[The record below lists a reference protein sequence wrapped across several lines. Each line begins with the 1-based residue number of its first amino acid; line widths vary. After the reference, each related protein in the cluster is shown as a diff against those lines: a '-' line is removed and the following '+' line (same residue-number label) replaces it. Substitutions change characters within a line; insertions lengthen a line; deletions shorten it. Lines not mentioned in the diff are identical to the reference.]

1 MFLLDTKNVN
11 LGISLYLNRI
21 SVFCLKTSLYIQIG
35 ISDALLSIWS
45 YIPNLRQS
53 HAMYKYDAIDQ
64 TLVDQ
69 RVAQFRDQVARRI
82 NGTLAEEEFRPL
94 RLQNGLYHQRHAY
107 MLRVAIPY
115 GLLSAKQLR
124 TLALIAEKY
133 DRGYGHFTTRQ
144 NIQFN
149 WIELEQTPDILAE
162 LAKVEMHAIQ
172 TSGNCIRNITS
183 DAFAGVA
190 GDEYIDPR
198 PVCEL
203 LRQWSTLHPEFAH
216 LPRKFKFAING
227 AKEDRTVL
235 LCHDVGIELKK
246 NAQGELVADIYA
258 GGGMGRT
265 PILGQLIKQDLSWQ
279 VLPSYLTALLRV
291 YNRFGRRDNLYKA
304 RIKILV
310 KALGPEEFA
319 RQVEGEWT
327 HIKNGDDNFT
337 QAEWERVAKHF
348 TKPAYQ
354 QLSALSEQQIV
365 AGAPETERSAFTR
378 WLERNVK
385 PHQVAGYASV
395 ILSLKPHGTVAPGDA
410 TVAQMNAIA
419 DLSDQYSFGE
429 LRVTHEQNLVL
440 ADVEQSKL
448 LELWQATKQ
457 QHVALPNIGLLTDI
471 IACPGGDFCSLA
483 NAKSLPIAKA
493 IQERFDNLDYLFDL
507 GDISLNISGC
517 INSCGHH
524 HVGNIGVLGV
534 DKDGE
539 EWYQITLG
547 GEQGN
552 TAAIGKVIGPS
563 FYADEIPDV
572 ITNIINTYTEQ
583 RTDDESFIDA
593 YRRIGVTPFKE
604 AAYKNA
610 KKKDKAVD
618 QKESAAS

>member
-1 MFLLDTKNVN
+1 
-11 LGISLYLNRI
+11 
-21 SVFCLKTSLYIQIG
+21 
-35 ISDALLSIWS
+35 
-45 YIPNLRQS
+45 
-53 HAMYKYDAIDQ
+53 MYKYDHIDQ

-69 RVAQFRDQVARRI
+69 RVIQFRDQVERRL

-124 TLALIAEKY
+124 TLAFIADKY

-149 WIELEQTPDILAE
+149 WVELEQTPDILAE

-190 GDEYIDPR
+190 ADEYIDPR

-246 NAQGELVADIYA
+246 NPNINNGELTATIYA

-265 PILGQLIKQDLSWQ
+265 PILGSLIKPNLPWQ
-279 VLPSYLTALLRV
+279 FLPSYLTALLRV

-319 RQVEGEWT
+319 RQVESEWA
-327 HIKNGDDNFT
+327 HLHNEEKQSKDNFT

-354 QLSALSEQQIV
+354 KLDALDDEAILAAV
-365 AGAPETERSAFTR
+365 PVTERTAFAR

-385 PHQVAGYASV
+385 AHQVPGYASV

-410 TVAQMNAIA
+410 TSAQMNAIA
-419 DLSDQYSFGE
+419 DLADHYSFGE

-440 ADVEQSKL
+440 ADVEQTQL
-448 LELWQATKQ
+448 LNLWRAAKN
-457 QHVALPNIGLLTDI
+457 HNVALSNIGLLTDI

-552 TAAIGKVIGPS
+552 DASIGKVIGPS
-563 FYADEIPDV
+563 FYANEIPDV
-572 ITNIINTYTEQ
+572 MTSLINTYVNQ
-583 RTDDESFIDA
+583 RTGDEPFIET
-593 YRRIGVTPFKE
+593 YRRLGVTPFKE
-604 AAYKNA
+604 AAYRNNGKHTKGVTA
-610 KKKDKAVD
+610 
-618 QKESAAS
+618 

>member
-1 MFLLDTKNVN
+1 
-11 LGISLYLNRI
+11 
-21 SVFCLKTSLYIQIG
+21 
-35 ISDALLSIWS
+35 
-45 YIPNLRQS
+45 
-53 HAMYKYDAIDQ
+53 MYKYDAIDQ

-69 RVAQFRDQVARRI
+69 RVAQFRDQVARRLD
-82 NGTLAEEEFRPL
+82 GSLAEEEFRPL

-115 GLLSAKQLR
+115 GLFSAQQLR
-124 TLALIAEKY
+124 TLALISEKY

-144 NIQFN
+144 NIQYN
-149 WIELEQTPDILAE
+149 WVTLEDTPDILAE

-190 GDEYIDPR
+190 ADEYVDTR
-198 PVCEL
+198 PICEL

-216 LPRKFKFAING
+216 LPRKFKFAVNG

-246 NAQGELVADIYA
+246 DPNINNGELTADIYA

-265 PILGQLIKQDLSWQ
+265 PILGSLIKQGLPWN

-319 RQVEGEWT
+319 RQVEGEWA
-327 HIKNGDDNFT
+327 HIKNSDDNFT
-337 QAEWERVAKHF
+337 QVEWDRVAKHF
-348 TKPAYQ
+348 TKPAYKTLPA
-354 QLSALSEQQIV
+354 LSAEQV
-365 AGAPETERSAFTR
+365 LTSAPEAERPAFAR
-378 WLERNVK
+378 WIERNVK
-385 PHQVAGYASV
+385 PHQIPGYASV

-410 TVAQMNAIA
+410 TTAQMLAIA

-429 LRVTHEQNLVL
+429 LRATHEQNLVL
-440 ADVEQSKL
+440 ADVEQANL
-448 LELWQATKQ
+448 FELWQEAKKQ
-457 QHVALPNIGLLTDI
+457 KVALPNIGLLTDI

-483 NAKSLPIAKA
+483 NAKSLPIAKV
-493 IQERFDNLDYLFDL
+493 IQERFDDLDYLFDL

-552 TAAIGKVIGPS
+552 NASIGKVIGPS

-572 ITNIINTYTEQ
+572 ITNVINTYVGQ
-583 RTDDESFIDA
+583 RNGDEPFIET

-604 AAYKNA
+604 AAYKDKNENA
-610 KKKDKAVD
+610 KKKDKAI
-618 QKESAAS
+618 EGGAA

>member
-1 MFLLDTKNVN
+1 
-11 LGISLYLNRI
+11 
-21 SVFCLKTSLYIQIG
+21 
-35 ISDALLSIWS
+35 
-45 YIPNLRQS
+45 
-53 HAMYKYDAIDQ
+53 MYKYDAIDQ

-69 RVAQFRDQVARRI
+69 RVAQFTDQVARRLD
-82 NGTLAEEEFRPL
+82 GSLGEEEFKPL
-94 RLQNGLYHQRHAY
+94 RLQNGLYFQRHAY

-124 TLALIAEKY
+124 TLAMIADKY

-149 WIELEQTPDILAE
+149 WIELEQAPAILAD

-190 GDEYIDPR
+190 GDEYVDTR

-227 AKEDRTVL
+227 SKEDRTVL
-235 LCHDVGIELKK
+235 LCHDVGIELHK
-246 NAQGELVADIYA
+246 NTQGELLANLYA

-265 PILGQLIKQDLSWQ
+265 PILGSLIKRELPWH

-327 HIKNGDDNFT
+327 QIKDGNNSHQDDFT
-337 QAEWERVAKHF
+337 QAEWDRVAKHF
-348 TKPAYQ
+348 TRPAYQ
-354 QLSALSEQQIV
+354 ALAALSDQEISASVPQ
-365 AGAPETERSAFTR
+365 SDKLAFTR

-385 PHQVAGYASV
+385 PHQVPGYASV
-395 ILSLKPHGTVAPGDA
+395 ILSLKPHGTAAPGDA
-410 TVAQMNAIA
+410 TTAQMNAIA
-419 DLSDQYSFGE
+419 DLADQYSFGE

-440 ADVEQSKL
+440 ADVEQSQL
-448 LELWQATKQ
+448 FALWQAAKK
-457 QHVALPNIGLLTDI
+457 HNLVLPNIGLLTDI

-507 GDISLNISGC
+507 GDITLNISGC

-547 GEQGN
+547 GEQGVD
-552 TAAIGKVIGPS
+552 AAIGKVIGPS

-572 ITNIINTYTEQ
+572 ITNIINTYVEQ
-583 RTDDESFIDA
+583 RSTEESFSDT
-593 YRRIGVTPFKE
+593 YRRLGVVPFKE
-604 AAYKNA
+604 SAYKNA
-610 KKKDKAVD
+610 KKKDKAEE

>member
-1 MFLLDTKNVN
+1 
-11 LGISLYLNRI
+11 
-21 SVFCLKTSLYIQIG
+21 
-35 ISDALLSIWS
+35 
-45 YIPNLRQS
+45 
-53 HAMYKYDAIDQ
+53 MYKYDTIDQ

-69 RVAQFRDQVARRI
+69 RVDQFRDQVARRL

-124 TLALIAEKY
+124 TLALISEKY

-144 NIQFN
+144 NIQYN
-149 WIELEQTPDILAE
+149 WVELEQTPDILAK

-190 GDEYIDPR
+190 ADEYVDPR

-235 LCHDVGIELKK
+235 LCHDVGIGLKK
-246 NAQGELVADIYA
+246 NSKGELVADLYA

-265 PILGQLIKQDLSWQ
+265 PILGSLIKQDLPWH

-319 RQVEGEWT
+319 RQVEGEWI
-327 HIKNGDDNFT
+327 HIENDGDNFT
-337 QAEWERVAKHF
+337 QAEWDRAAEHF
-348 TKPAYQ
+348 TKPAYK
-354 QLSALSEQQIV
+354 QLSALSNEQIIT
-365 AGAPETERSAFTR
+365 GAPAVEQAAFAR
-378 WLERNVK
+378 WLERNIK
-385 PHQVAGYASV
+385 PHQVVGYTSV

-410 TVAQMNAIA
+410 TTAQMNAIA

-448 LELWQATKQ
+448 LELWQAAKKQ
-457 QHVALPNIGLLTDI
+457 NVALPNIGLLTDI

-507 GDISLNISGC
+507 GDITLNISGC

-547 GEQGN
+547 GKQGVD
-552 TAAIGKVIGPS
+552 AAIGKVIGPS

-572 ITNIINTYTEQ
+572 MTNIINTYVEH
-583 RTDDESFIDA
+583 RTADESFIDA
-593 YRRIGVTPFKE
+593 YRRLGVAPFKE

-610 KKKDKAVD
+610 KKKEGA
-618 QKESAAS
+618 ENTASQS

>member
-1 MFLLDTKNVN
+1 
-11 LGISLYLNRI
+11 
-21 SVFCLKTSLYIQIG
+21 
-35 ISDALLSIWS
+35 
-45 YIPNLRQS
+45 
-53 HAMYKYDAIDQ
+53 MYKYDAIDQ

-69 RVAQFRDQVARRI
+69 RVAQFRDQVARRLD
-82 NGTLAEEEFRPL
+82 GSLAEEEFRPL

-115 GLLSAKQLR
+115 GLFSSKQLR
-124 TLALIAEKY
+124 TLALISEKY

-144 NIQFN
+144 NIQYN
-149 WIELEQTPDILAE
+149 WVTLEDTPDILAE

-190 GDEYIDPR
+190 GDEYVDTR
-198 PVCEL
+198 PICEL

-216 LPRKFKFAING
+216 LPRKFKFAVNS

-235 LCHDVGIELKK
+235 LCHDVGIELKN
-246 NAQGELVADIYA
+246 NAAGQLTADIYA

-265 PILGQLIKQDLSWQ
+265 PILGSLIKQGLPWN

-319 RQVEGEWT
+319 RQVEGEWV
-327 HIKNGDDNFT
+327 HIKDGDDNFT
-337 QAEWERVAKHF
+337 QAEWDRVAKHF
-348 TKPAYQ
+348 TKPAYKT
-354 QLSALSEQQIV
+354 LPALTNEQVINTASE
-365 AGAPETERSAFTR
+365 ADKAAFAR

-410 TVAQMNAIA
+410 TTAQMYSIA
-419 DLSDQYSFGE
+419 DLADQYSFGE
-429 LRVTHEQNLVL
+429 LRATHEQNLVL
-440 ADVEQSKL
+440 ADVEQAKL
-448 LELWQATKQ
+448 YKLWQEAKKQ
-457 QHVALPNIGLLTDI
+457 KVALPNIGLLTDI

-493 IQERFDNLDYLFDL
+493 IQERFDDLDYLFDL

-552 TAAIGKVIGPS
+552 DAAIGKVIGPS

-572 ITNIINTYTEQ
+572 MTNIINTYVAE
-583 RTDDESFIDA
+583 RNEGESFIDT
-593 YRRIGVTPFKE
+593 YRRIGVAPFKE

-610 KKKDKAVD
+610 KKKDKAEKVNGED
-618 QKESAAS
+618 AS

>member
-1 MFLLDTKNVN
+1 
-11 LGISLYLNRI
+11 
-21 SVFCLKTSLYIQIG
+21 
-35 ISDALLSIWS
+35 
-45 YIPNLRQS
+45 
-53 HAMYKYDAIDQ
+53 MYKYDAIDQ

-144 NIQFN
+144 NIQYN
-149 WIELEQTPDILAE
+149 WVELEQTPDILAE

-265 PILGQLIKQDLSWQ
+265 PILGSLIKQDVPWQ

-319 RQVEGEWT
+319 RQVEGEWA

-337 QAEWERVAKHF
+337 QAEWDRVAKHF
-348 TKPAYQ
+348 TKPAYK
-354 QLSALSEQQIV
+354 QLSAFSEQQIV
-365 AGAPETERSAFTR
+365 AGAPETERPAFTR

-385 PHQVAGYASV
+385 PHQVPGYASV

-448 LELWQATKQ
+448 LELWQAAKQ

-507 GDISLNISGC
+507 GDVSLNISGC

-552 TAAIGKVIGPS
+552 DASIGKVIGPS

-572 ITNIINTYTEQ
+572 ITSVINTYVGH
-583 RTDDESFIDA
+583 RLDGESFIDA
-593 YRRIGVTPFKE
+593 YRRLGVAPFKE

-610 KKKDKAVD
+610 KKKDKADD
-618 QKESAAS
+618 QTESAASQS

>member
-1 MFLLDTKNVN
+1 
-11 LGISLYLNRI
+11 
-21 SVFCLKTSLYIQIG
+21 
-35 ISDALLSIWS
+35 
-45 YIPNLRQS
+45 
-53 HAMYKYDAIDQ
+53 MYKYDAIDQ
-64 TLVDQ
+64 ALVDQ
-69 RVAQFRDQVARRI
+69 RVVQFRDQVARRL
-82 NGTLAEEEFRPL
+82 NGSLAEEEFRPL

-115 GLLSAKQLR
+115 GLLNSKQLR
-124 TLALIAEKY
+124 TLAVIAQQY

-144 NIQFN
+144 NIQYN
-149 WIELEQTPDILAE
+149 WVNLEETPDILAE

-190 GDEYIDPR
+190 ADEYVDPR
-198 PVCEL
+198 PICEL

-246 NAQGELVADIYA
+246 NSAGELLANIYA

-265 PILGQLIKQDLSWQ
+265 PILGLLIKEDLPWQ
-279 VLPSYLTALLRV
+279 LLPSYLTALLRV

-310 KALGPEEFA
+310 KALGPQEFA
-319 RQVEGEWT
+319 RQVEGEWI
-327 HIKNGDDNFT
+327 HIANGDDNFT
-337 QAEWERVAKHF
+337 QPEWDRVAQHF
-348 TKPAYQ
+348 TRPAYKTLNT
-354 QLSALSEQQIV
+354 LSTEDLLSNLPITEKV
-365 AGAPETERSAFTR
+365 AFAR
-378 WLERNVK
+378 WHQRNVRT
-385 PHQVAGYASV
+385 HQVPGYASV
-395 ILSLKPHGTVAPGDA
+395 ILSLKHHGIAPGDA
-410 TVAQMNAIA
+410 SSGQMNAIA
-419 DLSDQYSFGE
+419 DLADQYSFGE

-440 ADVEQSKL
+440 ADVEQTQLFS
-448 LELWQATKQ
+448 LWQAAKKQ
-457 QHVALPNIGLLTDI
+457 KVALPNIGLLTDI

-493 IQERFDNLDYLFDL
+493 IQERFDDLDYLYDL

-552 TAAIGKVIGPS
+552 EAAIGKVIGPS

-572 ITNIINTYTEQ
+572 MTSIINTYIGQ
-583 RTDDESFIDA
+583 RSHDESFIQT
-593 YRRIGVTPFKE
+593 YRRLGVAPFKE
-604 AAYKNA
+604 AAYSNA
-610 KKKDKAVD
+610 KAKV
-618 QKESAAS
+618 QKQDAQGVPA

>member
-1 MFLLDTKNVN
+1 
-11 LGISLYLNRI
+11 
-21 SVFCLKTSLYIQIG
+21 
-35 ISDALLSIWS
+35 
-45 YIPNLRQS
+45 
-53 HAMYKYDAIDQ
+53 MYKYDAIDQ

-69 RVAQFRDQVARRI
+69 RVAQFRDQVARRL
-82 NGTLAEEEFRPL
+82 NGSLAEEEFRPL

-115 GLLSAKQLR
+115 GLLNSKQLR
-124 TLALIAEKY
+124 TLALIAQQY

-144 NIQFN
+144 NIQYN
-149 WIELEQTPDILAE
+149 WVNLEETPDILAE

-190 GDEYIDPR
+190 ADEYVDPR

-246 NAQGELVADIYA
+246 NSAGELLANIYA

-265 PILGQLIKQDLSWQ
+265 PILGSLIKEDLPWQ
-279 VLPSYLTALLRV
+279 LLPSYLTALLRV

-310 KALGPEEFA
+310 KALGPNEFA
-319 RQVEGEWT
+319 RQVEGEWI
-327 HIKNGDDNFT
+327 HIAKGDDNFS
-337 QAEWERVAKHF
+337 QAEWDRVAQHF
-348 TKPAYQ
+348 TRPAYKTLNT
-354 QLSALSEQQIV
+354 LSTEDLLSNLPITEKV
-365 AGAPETERSAFTR
+365 AFAR
-378 WLERNVK
+378 WHERNVRA
-385 PHQVAGYASV
+385 HQVPGYASV
-395 ILSLKPHGTVAPGDA
+395 ILSLKHHGIAPGDA
-410 TVAQMNAIA
+410 SSGQMNAIA
-419 DLSDQYSFGE
+419 DLADQYSFGE

-440 ADVEQSKL
+440 ADVEQTQLFS
-448 LELWQATKQ
+448 LWQAAKKQ
-457 QHVALPNIGLLTDI
+457 KVALPNIGLLTDI

-493 IQERFDNLDYLFDL
+493 IQERFDDLDYLYDL

-552 TAAIGKVIGPS
+552 EAAIGKVIGPS

-572 ITNIINTYTEQ
+572 MTSIINTYIGQ
-583 RTDDESFIDA
+583 RSHDESFIQT
-593 YRRIGVTPFKE
+593 YRRLGVAPFKE
-604 AAYKNA
+604 AAYSNA
-610 KKKDKAVD
+610 KAKV
-618 QKESAAS
+618 QKQDAQGVPA

>member
-1 MFLLDTKNVN
+1 
-11 LGISLYLNRI
+11 
-21 SVFCLKTSLYIQIG
+21 
-35 ISDALLSIWS
+35 
-45 YIPNLRQS
+45 
-53 HAMYKYDAIDQ
+53 MYKYDHIDQ
-64 TLVDQ
+64 TLVNQ
-69 RVAQFRDQVARRI
+69 RVAQFRDQVARRL
-82 NGTLAEEEFRPL
+82 NGSLKEEEFRPL

-115 GLLSAKQLR
+115 GLFNSKQLR
-124 TLALIAEKY
+124 TMALIAEKY

-144 NIQFN
+144 NIQYN
-149 WIELEQTPDILAE
+149 WVTLEDTPDILAE

-190 GDEYIDPR
+190 GDEYVDPR
-198 PVCEL
+198 PICEL

-227 AKEDRTVL
+227 AKEDRTIL
-235 LCHDVGIELKK
+235 LCHDVGIELRK
-246 NAQGELVADIYA
+246 NIQGDGVNTLVADIYA

-265 PILGQLIKQDLSWQ
+265 PILGSLIKQDLPWN

-310 KALGPEEFA
+310 KALGPKEFA
-319 RQVEGEWT
+319 RQVEGEWL

-337 QAEWERVAKHF
+337 QAEWDRVAKHF

-354 QLSALSEQQIV
+354 NLTALTNEQVINLASE
-365 AGAPETERSAFTR
+365 TDKTAFAR

-385 PHQVAGYASV
+385 PHQVPGYASV

-410 TVAQMNAIA
+410 TTDQMKAIA
-419 DLSDQYSFGE
+419 DLADQYSFGE
-429 LRVTHEQNLVL
+429 LRATHEQNLVL
-440 ADVEQSKL
+440 ADVEQAKL
-448 LELWQATKQ
+448 YELWQEAKKQ
-457 QHVALPNIGLLTDI
+457 KVALPNVGLLTDI

-493 IQERFDNLDYLFDL
+493 IQERFDDLDYLFDL

-552 TAAIGKVIGPS
+552 DAAIGKVIGPS

-572 ITNIINTYTEQ
+572 MSNIINTYV
-583 RTDDESFIDA
+583 RHRADDESFIQT
-593 YRRIGVTPFKE
+593 YQRLGVAPFKE
-604 AAYKNA
+604 AAYQNA
-610 KKKDKAVD
+610 K
-618 QKESAAS
+618 QKEKADKTVGEDAS

>member
-1 MFLLDTKNVN
+1 
-11 LGISLYLNRI
+11 
-21 SVFCLKTSLYIQIG
+21 
-35 ISDALLSIWS
+35 
-45 YIPNLRQS
+45 
-53 HAMYKYDAIDQ
+53 MYKYDTIDQ

-69 RVAQFRDQVARRI
+69 RVAQFRDQVARRL
-82 NGTLAEEEFRPL
+82 NSTLAEEEFRPL

-144 NIQFN
+144 NIQYN
-149 WIELEQTPDILAE
+149 WVELEKTPDILAE

-190 GDEYIDPR
+190 ADEYIDPR
-198 PVCEL
+198 PICEL

-246 NAQGELVADIYA
+246 NPIGELVADIYA

-265 PILGQLIKQDLSWQ
+265 PILGSLIKQDLPWE

-310 KALGPEEFA
+310 KALGSEEFA
-319 RQVEGEWT
+319 RQVEGEWI

-337 QAEWERVAKHF
+337 QAEWDRVAQHF
-348 TKPAYQ
+348 TKPAYK
-354 QLSALSEQQIV
+354 QLGKLTSEQVI
-365 AGAPETERSAFTR
+365 ASAPESQRSAFSR

-385 PHQVAGYASV
+385 PHQVPGYASV

-410 TVAQMNAIA
+410 TTAQMNAIA

-448 LELWQATKQ
+448 LELWQAAKQ

-552 TAAIGKVIGPS
+552 DAAIGKVIGPS

-572 ITNIINTYTEQ
+572 ITNVINTYVEH

-593 YRRIGVTPFKE
+593 YRRIGVTPFKD

-610 KKKDKAVD
+610 QKKDKAVD

>member
-1 MFLLDTKNVN
+1 
-11 LGISLYLNRI
+11 
-21 SVFCLKTSLYIQIG
+21 
-35 ISDALLSIWS
+35 
-45 YIPNLRQS
+45 
-53 HAMYKYDAIDQ
+53 MYKYDTIDQ

-69 RVAQFRDQVARRI
+69 RVAQFRDQVSRRL
-82 NGTLAEEEFRPL
+82 NGALAEEEFRPL

-144 NIQFN
+144 NIQYN
-149 WIELEQTPDILAE
+149 WVELEQTPDILAE

-190 GDEYIDPR
+190 GDEYVDPR

-246 NAQGELVADIYA
+246 NPAMNNGELVADIFA

-265 PILGQLIKQDLSWQ
+265 PILGSLIKQDLPWQ
-279 VLPSYLTALLRV
+279 LLPSYLTALLRV

-337 QAEWERVAKHF
+337 QAEWDRVAKHF

-365 AGAPETERSAFTR
+365 AGAPEAERSAFAR

-385 PHQVAGYASV
+385 PHQVPGYASV

-448 LELWQATKQ
+448 LELWQAAKQ
-457 QHVALPNIGLLTDI
+457 QLVALPNIGLLTDI

-547 GEQGN
+547 GQQGN
-552 TAAIGKVIGPS
+552 DAAIGKVIGPS

-572 ITNIINTYTEQ
+572 ITSVINTYVEH

-593 YRRIGVTPFKE
+593 YRRIGVIPFKE

-610 KKKDKAVD
+610 KKKEKAVD
-618 QKESAAS
+618 QKESTASQS

>member
-1 MFLLDTKNVN
+1 
-11 LGISLYLNRI
+11 
-21 SVFCLKTSLYIQIG
+21 
-35 ISDALLSIWS
+35 
-45 YIPNLRQS
+45 
-53 HAMYKYDAIDQ
+53 MYKYDHIDQ

-69 RVAQFRDQVARRI
+69 RVAQFRDQVARRL

-115 GLLSAKQLR
+115 GLFNSKQLR
-124 TLALIAEKY
+124 TMALIAEKY

-144 NIQFN
+144 NIQYN
-149 WIELEQTPDILAE
+149 WVTLEDTPDILAE

-190 GDEYIDPR
+190 GDEYVDPR

-216 LPRKFKFAING
+216 LPRKFKFAVNG

-246 NAQGELVADIYA
+246 NKAVNNGELTADIYA

-265 PILGQLIKQDLSWQ
+265 PILGSLIQTDLPWQL
-279 VLPSYLTALLRV
+279 LPSYLTALLRV

-319 RQVEGEWT
+319 RQVEGEWL

-337 QAEWERVAKHF
+337 QAEWDRVAKHF
-348 TKPAYQ
+348 TKPAYKS
-354 QLSALSEQQIV
+354 LTALTNEQVINIASE
-365 AGAPETERSAFTR
+365 ADKTAFAR

-385 PHQVAGYASV
+385 PHQVPGYASV

-410 TVAQMNAIA
+410 TTAQMLAIA
-419 DLSDQYSFGE
+419 DLADQYSFGE

-440 ADVEQSKL
+440 ADVEQAKL
-448 LELWQATKQ
+448 YALWQEAKKQ
-457 QHVALPNIGLLTDI
+457 KVALPNVGLLTDI

-493 IQERFDNLDYLFDL
+493 IQERFDDLDYLFDL

-552 TAAIGKVIGPS
+552 DAAIGKVIGPS

-572 ITNIINTYTEQ
+572 ITNIINTYVAHRNE
-583 RTDDESFIDA
+583 DESFIDA
-593 YRRIGVTPFKE
+593 YGRLGVIPFKE
-604 AAYKNA
+604 AAYQNA
-610 KKKDKAVD
+610 KKKGEADKTVGEDA
-618 QKESAAS
+618 

>member
-1 MFLLDTKNVN
+1 
-11 LGISLYLNRI
+11 
-21 SVFCLKTSLYIQIG
+21 
-35 ISDALLSIWS
+35 
-45 YIPNLRQS
+45 
-53 HAMYKYDAIDQ
+53 MYKYDHIDQ
-64 TLVDQ
+64 SLVDQ
-69 RVAQFRDQVARRI
+69 RVIQFRDQVERRL

-124 TLALIAEKY
+124 TLALIADQY
-133 DRGYGHFTTRQ
+133 DRAYGHFTTRQ

-149 WIELEQTPDILAE
+149 WVELEQTPDILAE

-190 GDEYIDPR
+190 TDEYIDPR
-198 PVCEL
+198 PICEL
-203 LRQWSTLHPEFAH
+203 LRQWSALHPEFAH

-246 NAQGELVADIYA
+246 NPAGELLADIYA

-265 PILGQLIKQDLSWQ
+265 PILGSLIRNDLPWQ

-319 RQVEGEWT
+319 RQVEGEWL
-327 HIKNGDDNFT
+327 HLHNSEKNSDDNFS

-354 QLSALSEQQIV
+354 KLNTLSQEAILVTS
-365 AGAPETERSAFTR
+365 PETERAAFAR

-385 PHQVAGYASV
+385 AHQVPGYVSV

-410 TVAQMNAIA
+410 TSTQMNAIA
-419 DLSDQYSFGE
+419 DLADQYSFGE

-448 LELWQATKQ
+448 FELWQEAKKQ
-457 QHVALPNIGLLTDI
+457 YVALPNIGLLTDI

-493 IQERFDNLDYLFDL
+493 IQERFDDLDYLFDL

-552 TAAIGKVIGPS
+552 DASIGKVIGPS
-563 FYADEIPDV
+563 FYANEIPDV
-572 ITNIINTYTEQ
+572 MTSLINAYVEQ
-583 RTDDESFIDA
+583 RTPGEPFIDT
-593 YRRIGVTPFKE
+593 YRRLGMSPFKE
-604 AAYKNA
+604 AAYRNNSKHS
-610 KKKDKAVD
+610 KDSSK
-618 QKESAAS
+618 SLAA

>member
-1 MFLLDTKNVN
+1 
-11 LGISLYLNRI
+11 
-21 SVFCLKTSLYIQIG
+21 
-35 ISDALLSIWS
+35 
-45 YIPNLRQS
+45 
-53 HAMYKYDAIDQ
+53 MYKYDAIDQ

-69 RVAQFRDQVARRI
+69 RVVQFRDQVARRL

-115 GLLSAKQLR
+115 GLLNSEQLR
-124 TLALIAEKY
+124 TLALIAQKY

-144 NIQFN
+144 NIQYN
-149 WIELEQTPDILAE
+149 WVNLEETPDILAE

-190 GDEYIDPR
+190 ADEYVDPR

-235 LCHDVGIELKK
+235 LCHDVGIELRK
-246 NAQGELVADIYA
+246 NSVGELLASIYA

-265 PILGQLIKQDLSWQ
+265 PILGSLIKEDLPWQ
-279 VLPSYLTALLRV
+279 LLPSYLTALLRV

-310 KALGPEEFA
+310 KALGPQEFA
-319 RQVEGEWT
+319 RQVEGEWI
-327 HIKNGDDNFT
+327 HIAKGDDNFT
-337 QAEWERVAKHF
+337 QAEWDRVAQHF
-348 TKPAYQ
+348 SKPAYKTF
-354 QLSALSEQQIV
+354 SALS
-365 AGAPETERSAFTR
+365 TEELVSSIPMTEKVAFTR
-378 WLERNVK
+378 WHERNVRA
-385 PHQVAGYASV
+385 HQALGYASV
-395 ILSLKPHGTVAPGDA
+395 ILSLKHHGIAPGDA
-410 TVAQMNAIA
+410 SSAQMNAIA
-419 DLSDQYSFGE
+419 DLADQYSFGE

-440 ADVEQSKL
+440 ADVEQNQL
-448 LELWQATKQ
+448 FALWQEAKKQ
-457 QHVALPNIGLLTDI
+457 KVALPNIGLLTDI

-493 IQERFDNLDYLFDL
+493 IQERFDDLDYLHDL

-552 TAAIGKVIGPS
+552 GAAIGKVIGPS

-572 ITNIINTYTEQ
+572 MTSIINTFVEQ
-583 RTDDESFIDA
+583 RSHDESFIET
-593 YRRIGVTPFKE
+593 YHRLGIRPFKE
-604 AAYKNA
+604 AAYRNA
-610 KKKDKAVD
+610 KAKV
-618 QKESAAS
+618 QKQDSEGVLA

>member
-1 MFLLDTKNVN
+1 
-11 LGISLYLNRI
+11 
-21 SVFCLKTSLYIQIG
+21 
-35 ISDALLSIWS
+35 
-45 YIPNLRQS
+45 
-53 HAMYKYDAIDQ
+53 MYKYDHIDQ

-69 RVAQFRDQVARRI
+69 RVIQFRDQVERRL

-107 MLRVAIPY
+107 MLRFAIPY

-124 TLALIAEKY
+124 TLALIADKY

-190 GDEYIDPR
+190 ADEYVDTR

-246 NAQGELVADIYA
+246 NPNINNGELTADIYA

-265 PILGQLIKQDLSWQ
+265 PILGSLIKQGLPWQ
-279 VLPSYLTALLRV
+279 LLPSYLTALLRV

-310 KALGPEEFA
+310 KALGPEEFS
-319 RQVEGEWT
+319 RQVEDEWA
-327 HIKNGDDNFT
+327 HIHNETKNSKDNFT
-337 QAEWERVAKHF
+337 QVEWERVAKHF

-354 QLSALSEQQIV
+354 QLTAQSNEAILSQTQE
-365 AGAPETERSAFTR
+365 AERPAFAR

-385 PHQVAGYASV
+385 PHQVPGYVSV

-410 TVAQMNAIA
+410 TSAQMNAIA
-419 DLSDQYSFGE
+419 DLADQYSFGE

-448 LELWQATKQ
+448 LELWQAAKQ

-493 IQERFDNLDYLFDL
+493 IQERFDDLDYLFDL
-507 GDISLNISGC
+507 GDITLNISGC

-552 TAAIGKVIGPS
+552 EASIGKVIGPS
-563 FYADEIPDV
+563 FYANEIPDV
-572 ITNIINTYTEQ
+572 MTSLIDTYVAQ
-583 RTDDESFIDA
+583 RTTDEPFIET
-593 YRRIGVTPFKE
+593 YRRLGVAPFKE
-604 AAYKNA
+604 AAYRNKEKN
-610 KKKDKAVD
+610 KDNKANQGIV
-618 QKESAAS
+618 A

>member
-1 MFLLDTKNVN
+1 
-11 LGISLYLNRI
+11 
-21 SVFCLKTSLYIQIG
+21 
-35 ISDALLSIWS
+35 
-45 YIPNLRQS
+45 
-53 HAMYKYDAIDQ
+53 MYKYDAIDQ

-69 RVAQFRDQVARRI
+69 RVAQFRDQVSRRI
-82 NGTLAEEEFRPL
+82 NGTIAEEEFRPL

-124 TLALIAEKY
+124 TLALIADKY

-227 AKEDRTVL
+227 AKVDRTVL
-235 LCHDVGIELKK
+235 LCHDVGIELKNNTK
-246 NAQGELVADIYA
+246 GELVADIYA

-265 PILGQLIKQDLSWQ
+265 PILGSLIKQDVPWE

-319 RQVEGEWT
+319 RQVEGEWA
-327 HIKNGDDNFT
+327 HIQNTDDNFT
-337 QAEWERVAKHF
+337 QAEWDRVAKHF
-348 TKPAYQ
+348 TKPAYKT
-354 QLSALSEQQIV
+354 LSALTTEQLIASTPESEK
-365 AGAPETERSAFTR
+365 AAFAR

-385 PHQVAGYASV
+385 SHQVAGYASV

-448 LELWQATKQ
+448 LELWQAAKQ

-552 TAAIGKVIGPS
+552 DAAIGKVIGPS

-572 ITNIINTYTEQ
+572 VTNIINTYVEH
-583 RTDDESFIDA
+583 RADDESFIDA

-604 AAYKNA
+604 ASYKNA
-610 KKKDKAVD
+610 KKKVKAED
-618 QKESAAS
+618 LNENAASQS

>member
-1 MFLLDTKNVN
+1 
-11 LGISLYLNRI
+11 
-21 SVFCLKTSLYIQIG
+21 
-35 ISDALLSIWS
+35 
-45 YIPNLRQS
+45 
-53 HAMYKYDAIDQ
+53 MYKYDHIDQ

-69 RVAQFRDQVARRI
+69 RVAQFRDQVERRL

-107 MLRVAIPY
+107 MLRIAIPY
-115 GLLSAKQLR
+115 GLLSSQQLR
-124 TLALIAEKY
+124 TLAIIADKY

-149 WIELEQTPDILAE
+149 WVELEQTPDILAE

-190 GDEYIDPR
+190 ADEYVDPR

-246 NAQGELVADIYA
+246 NAVGELTADIYA

-265 PILGQLIKQDLSWQ
+265 PILGSLIKKDLPWQ

-319 RQVEGEWT
+319 RQVEGEWL
-327 HIKNGDDNFT
+327 HLHNEEKNSRDNFT
-337 QAEWERVAKHF
+337 PAEWARVAKHF

-354 QLSALSEQQIV
+354 ELSVLSNEAII
-365 AGAPETERSAFTR
+365 AAAPAAERAAFSR

-385 PHQVAGYASV
+385 PHQVSGYASV

-410 TVAQMNAIA
+410 TSAQMNAIA
-419 DLSDQYSFGE
+419 DLADQYSFGE

-448 LELWQATKQ
+448 LELWQAAKKQ
-457 QHVALPNIGLLTDI
+457 YVALPNIGLLTDI

-493 IQERFDNLDYLFDL
+493 IQERFDDLDYLFDL

-547 GEQGN
+547 GAQGN
-552 TAAIGKVIGPS
+552 DASIGKVIGPS
-563 FYADEIPDV
+563 FYAKEIPDV
-572 ITNIINTYTEQ
+572 MTSLINTYVEQ
-583 RTDDESFIDA
+583 RTTDEPFIET
-593 YRRIGVTPFKE
+593 YRRLGVTPFKE

-610 KKKDKAVD
+610 LNKNEAKHS
-618 QKESAAS
+618 KEASTNVAA

>member
-1 MFLLDTKNVN
+1 
-11 LGISLYLNRI
+11 
-21 SVFCLKTSLYIQIG
+21 
-35 ISDALLSIWS
+35 
-45 YIPNLRQS
+45 
-53 HAMYKYDAIDQ
+53 MYKYDHIDQ

-69 RVAQFRDQVARRI
+69 RVIQFRDQVERRL

-107 MLRVAIPY
+107 MLRIAIPY

-124 TLALIAEKY
+124 TLAFIADKY

-149 WIELEQTPDILAE
+149 WVELEQTPDILAE

-190 GDEYIDPR
+190 ADEYIDPR
-198 PVCEL
+198 PICEL

-216 LPRKFKFAING
+216 LPRKFKFAVNG

-246 NAQGELVADIYA
+246 NPAINNGELTADIYA

-265 PILGQLIKQDLSWQ
+265 PILGSLIKQGLPWQ

-319 RQVEGEWT
+319 RQVEGEWVQL
-327 HIKNGDDNFT
+327 HDEAKQSKDNFT
-337 QAEWERVAKHF
+337 QTEWERVAKHF

-354 QLSALSEQQIV
+354 KFNSLSKDAILVI
-365 AGAPETERSAFTR
+365 APETERAAFTR

-385 PHQVAGYASV
+385 PHQVPGYTSV

-410 TVAQMNAIA
+410 TSAQMNAIA
-419 DLSDQYSFGE
+419 DLADQYSFGE

-440 ADVEQSKL
+440 ADVEQAQL
-448 LELWQATKQ
+448 LNLWRAAKNQNL
-457 QHVALPNIGLLTDI
+457 ALPNIGLLTDI

-493 IQERFDNLDYLFDL
+493 IQERFDDLDYLFDL
-507 GDISLNISGC
+507 GDISLNISGF

-552 TAAIGKVIGPS
+552 DATIGKVIGPS
-563 FYADEIPDV
+563 FYANEIPDV
-572 ITNIINTYTEQ
+572 MTSLINTYVEQ
-583 RTDDESFIDA
+583 RKSDEPFIET
-593 YRRIGVTPFKE
+593 YRRLGVNPFKE
-604 AAYKNA
+604 AAYKKNGKHSKGA
-610 KKKDKAVD
+610 LA
-618 QKESAAS
+618 

>member
-1 MFLLDTKNVN
+1 
-11 LGISLYLNRI
+11 
-21 SVFCLKTSLYIQIG
+21 
-35 ISDALLSIWS
+35 
-45 YIPNLRQS
+45 
-53 HAMYKYDAIDQ
+53 MYKYDTLDQ

-69 RVAQFRDQVARRI
+69 RFAQFQDQVARRLE
-82 NGTLAEEEFRPL
+82 GSLGEEEFKPL
-94 RLQNGLYHQRHAY
+94 RLQNGLYFQRHAY
-107 MLRVAIPY
+107 MLRLAIPY
-115 GLLSAKQLR
+115 GLLSAQQLR
-124 TLALIAEKY
+124 TLAMIADKY

-149 WIELEQTPDILAE
+149 WIELGEAPAILAD

-190 GDEYIDPR
+190 SDEYVDTR
-198 PVCEL
+198 PICEL

-227 AKEDRTVL
+227 SREDRTVL
-235 LCHDVGIELKK
+235 LSHDVGIELHQ
-246 NAQGELVADIYA
+246 NPQDELVANLYA

-265 PILGQLIKQDLSWQ
+265 PILGSLIKQDLPWQ

-319 RQVEGEWT
+319 RQVEGEWAQ
-327 HIKNGDDNFT
+327 IQGSSNGSQDDFT

-348 TKPAYQ
+348 TKPAYKT
-354 QLSALSEQQIV
+354 LSALSAQEITV
-365 AGAPETERSAFTR
+365 KVPEADKLAFAR

-385 PHQVAGYASV
+385 PHQTPGYASV
-395 ILSLKPHGTVAPGDA
+395 ILSLKPHGTAAPGDA
-410 TVAQMNAIA
+410 TAAQMLAIA
-419 DLSDQYSFGE
+419 DLAEQYSFGE

-440 ADVEQSKL
+440 ADVEQSQFFT
-448 LELWQATKQ
+448 LWQEAKK
-457 QHVALPNIGLLTDI
+457 HHLVLPNIGLLTDI

-493 IQERFDNLDYLFDL
+493 IQERFDDLDYLFDL
-507 GDISLNISGC
+507 GDITLNISGC

-547 GEQGN
+547 GEQGVD
-552 TAAIGKVIGPS
+552 AAIGKVIGPS

-572 ITNIINTYTEQ
+572 ITNIINAYASN
-583 RTDDESFIDA
+583 RHDDESFIDT
-593 YRRIGVTPFKE
+593 YRRLGVTPFKE
-604 AAYKNA
+604 AAYQNKKESS
-610 KKKDKAVD
+610 KKKVILKVLLKAL
-618 QKESAAS
+618 

>member
-1 MFLLDTKNVN
+1 
-11 LGISLYLNRI
+11 
-21 SVFCLKTSLYIQIG
+21 
-35 ISDALLSIWS
+35 
-45 YIPNLRQS
+45 
-53 HAMYKYDAIDQ
+53 
-64 TLVDQ
+64 
-69 RVAQFRDQVARRI
+69 
-82 NGTLAEEEFRPL
+82 
-94 RLQNGLYHQRHAY
+94 
-107 MLRVAIPY
+107 
-115 GLLSAKQLR
+115 
-124 TLALIAEKY
+124 
-133 DRGYGHFTTRQ
+133 
-144 NIQFN
+144 
-149 WIELEQTPDILAE
+149 
-162 LAKVEMHAIQ
+162 
-172 TSGNCIRNITS
+172 
-183 DAFAGVA
+183 
-190 GDEYIDPR
+190 
-198 PVCEL
+198 
-203 LRQWSTLHPEFAH
+203 
-216 LPRKFKFAING
+216 
-227 AKEDRTVL
+227 
-235 LCHDVGIELKK
+235 VGIELKK
-246 NAQGELVADIYA
+246 NAAGELIADIYA

-265 PILGQLIKQDLSWQ
+265 PILGSLIKQDVPWQ

-337 QAEWERVAKHF
+337 QAEWDRVANHF
-348 TKPAYQ
+348 TKPAYKQ
-354 QLSALSEQQIV
+354 RSALSEQQVV
-365 AGAPETERSAFTR
+365 AGAPETERSAFAR

-448 LELWQATKQ
+448 LELWQAAKQ

-572 ITNIINTYTEQ
+572 ITNVINTYVAQ
-583 RTDDESFIDA
+583 RTDDESFINA